1 MRNLIFCGL
10 VMLFIISCSKDS
22 FQSKPQLFLKSVS
35 STNIPTGGSLEI
47 KFRLTDKE
55 GDFRD
60 TIWVK
65 KITTRCP
72 NSNFAD
78 SSIFRVPSD
87 VPRTNFFDAEVVI
100 NLNYFLGLQPRCTKA
115 DTAVFSFWMKDAA
128 GNKSDTVSTP
138 SIIIAR

>member
-1 MRNLIFCGL
+1 MKNLIFCGL

-35 STNIPTGGSLEI
+35 STNIPNGGSLEI

-87 VPRTNFFDAEVVI
+87 LPRTNFFDGEVAI
-100 NLNYFLGLQPRCTKA
+100 TLNYFLGLQPRCTKA